1 MVSCEEKQQ
10 VYCKL
15 CSVKL
20 TSSSDYH
27 LISLD
32 HWKKYVVRAFKPLC
46 SVAYEAVQKYRC

>member
-32 HWKKYVVRAFKPLC
+32 HWKKYVVRAFKRLC
-46 SVAYEAVQKYRC
+46 SVACEAVQ